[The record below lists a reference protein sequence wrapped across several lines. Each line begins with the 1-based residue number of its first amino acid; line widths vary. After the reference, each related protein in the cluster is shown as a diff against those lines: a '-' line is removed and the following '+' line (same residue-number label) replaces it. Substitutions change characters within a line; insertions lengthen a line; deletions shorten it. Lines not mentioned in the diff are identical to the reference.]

1 MQGLNDL
8 KVMPIMLQEVVPV
21 CPLLLKT
28 QFATWDMGVLWEP
41 VVDFIWSSTIFI
53 LYSDR
58 VAERQISLLCR
69 FLRWASG
76 RRKPFRER
84 IYGWLIYNA
93 AHYTEGK
100 APRYPG
106 ASAHLRI
113 FPTAAWSRD
122 TTKQESLRNE
132 SLRSNWVP
140 RRVVVSISLLLF
152 LG

>member
-69 FLRWASG
+69 FLR
-76 RRKPFRER
+76 
-84 IYGWLIYNA
+84 
-93 AHYTEGK
+93 
-100 APRYPG
+100 
-106 ASAHLRI
+106 
-113 FPTAAWSRD
+113 
-122 TTKQESLRNE
+122 
-132 SLRSNWVP
+132 
-140 RRVVVSISLLLF
+140 
-152 LG
+152 